1 MKPTKQESTTE
12 TQSRKAGVM
21 WRLSVLLLLPAAV
34 ILLFTNMIVTAF
46 EWILTGT
53 NHRFTSWVEKIWAAW
68 ADRIRDAEHDR
79 QIRLT
84 QDAQALEK
92 SFDMEEDF

>member
-1 MKPTKQESTTE
+1 MEPTKHEHTTKS
-12 TQSRKAGVM
+12 QSFNGGVM

-53 NHRFTSWVEKIWAAW
+53 NHRFTSWVEKFWATW
-68 ADRIRDAEHDR
+68 MDRIRDA
-79 QIRLT
+79 T
-84 QDAQALEK
+84 
-92 SFDMEEDF
+92 